1 MIRNRNILSACTQLL
16 NIVTEYWQLNAA
28 HLPEKTPSFFKIKP
42 MIFSMVHNNF
52 VSSMYALQL
61 LLFNQS
67 FKTYLMEEKTELK
80 CFIFLNNI

>member
-1 MIRNRNILSACTQLL
+1 
-16 NIVTEYWQLNAA
+16 
-28 HLPEKTPSFFKIKP
+28 
-42 MIFSMVHNNF
+42 MVHNNF